1 MIIHDPFP
9 TGRRDPGP
17 MRGAEVSALHQRPRR
32 SINTA
37 PGSASGGLAALFF
50 VLLESSKVQARFY
63 LHRFSGARKANK
75 CKVAYIYCAFCN
87 SGS

>member
-50 VLLESSKVQARFY
+50 VLWRAL
-63 LHRFSGARKANK
+63 K
-75 CKVAYIYCAFCN
+75 CKLVFIYTVFLVLVELISAK
-87 SGS
+87 